1 MCLDWALRNEMRP
14 RASAGVRPGPAKR
27 SPAPSAAICAQL
39 ATANG
44 ALSDYVKVRT
54 VGRGSFG
61 EALLVRHRSSGQMS
75 VLKRV
80 RLEGSSDAAAAAES
94 AAREAQV
101 LQKLRHPHIVEFLGA
116 FVDNSRDS
124 TGGTLCLLM
133 AFCEGGDLQHRL
145 QKVRQECRR
154 LSEQPALRWFDELCS
169 ALAYVHQHQV
179 LHRDLK
185 PSNIFLSGRSAGSAH
200 YIHEEESVS
209 IGDFG
214 VSRPLTHSMELVTTM
229 VGTPCYLSPEVCKGK
244 PYSYKSDIW
253 SLGCVLFEMMALRPP
268 FGTAPNL
275 EALVNRIVR
284 ADVTLPEHLSNDFP
298 EASRCTRAMLRQ
310 QPDRRPTAH
319 SLLNRPRLQPP
330 TYELPG
336 MTIVESASTP
346 STSPPISAQSPA
358 QKVFDPP
365 GRTDINSQAA
375 KQKLVAAQVAAA
387 AANAAVKAAALSP
400 RTRGRAKLAN
410 QILES
415 ESDQTAIKVLEECTD
430 DRDRYPRP
438 PGQKGIIT
446 DVPLSRVRRQ
456 GSGSQGSHG
465 SSSPTHPTYPA
476 SPSVAVSVLGRQGQG
491 QGRSANPDGAN
502 VRSCSGE
509 VQRPRLTGQPVQA
522 QPLSARQK
530 ACHPFSRPQPLQR
543 SPRKSIPQERV
554 DPSMGSG
561 SGAGFLTARSG
572 SATPRSPDPEP
583 EDSKYK
589 QRREERCR
597 QSQAFRK
604 WLREQRAKGKESPS
618 PGSKDGDTP
627 EHSPILEEPSPSCA
641 TEYCEDS
648 EQTPASRMNE
658 SRDASS
664 PSPRQPLALGRV
676 QKPRPSQIR
685 QEWRTEIYCPGFP
698 VMTVEEPTAGLD
710 GTRRSATNGA
720 RSKDVHA
727 SESEETPCGPADLGG
742 TPSDTPLQ
750 ALWQRP
756 APERTLPSKDM
767 VPLAS
772 IDLGAKASAVNVS
785 GDLVEGEAPRCPSP
799 KTCEVLPKGDES
811 QGLRKNTLDD
821 SKKSVSIGDRIEGI
835 RACLEARMGT
845 QRFQKLYKSLTK
857 DDATVSSLSG
867 ATDPWPRDSSMFL
880 PEDIDEAF
888 SEATTASDD
897 LNSLVP
903 LVAKLVACE
912 QSYFS

>member
-1 MCLDWALRNEMRP
+1 M
-14 RASAGVRPGPAKR
+14 
-27 SPAPSAAICAQL
+27 
-39 ATANG
+39 
-44 ALSDYVKVRT
+44 
-54 VGRGSFG
+54 
-61 EALLVRHRSSGQMS
+61 LLN
-75 VLKRV
+75 
-80 RLEGSSDAAAAAES
+80 
-94 AAREAQV
+94 
-101 LQKLRHPHIVEFLGA
+101 P
-116 FVDNSRDS
+116 
-124 TGGTLCLLM
+124 
-133 AFCEGGDLQHRL
+133 
-145 QKVRQECRR
+145 
-154 LSEQPALRWFDELCS
+154 
-169 ALAYVHQHQV
+169 
-179 LHRDLK
+179 
-185 PSNIFLSGRSAGSAH
+185 
-200 YIHEEESVS
+200 SVS
-209 IGDFG
+209 
-214 VSRPLTHSMELVTTM
+214 SK
-229 VGTPCYLSPEVCKGK
+229 VCKGK

-275 EALVNRIVR
+275 EALAALVNRIVR

-583 EDSKYK
+583 EDRPDSKYK

-627 EHSPILEEPSPSCA
+627 EHSPILEEQIPTEPSPSCA

-658 SRDASS
+658 SRDAS
-664 PSPRQPLALGRV
+664 
-676 QKPRPSQIR
+676 
-685 QEWRTEIYCPGFP
+685 
-698 VMTVEEPTAGLD
+698 
-710 GTRRSATNGA
+710 NGA

-785 GDLVEGEAPRCPSP
+785 GDLVEARKLSHSRTRWPFRGCPSP

-845 QRFQKLYKSLTK
+845 QRFQDGLQRVLGVRSSRE
-857 DDATVSSLSG
+857 VSSLSG

>member
-1 MCLDWALRNEMRP
+1 MRP
-14 RASAGVRPGPAKR
+14 RPSAGVRPMR
-27 SPAPSAAICAQL
+27 SATPGSALHAQL
-39 ATANG
+39 ATTNG

-61 EALLVRHRSSGQMS
+61 EALLVKHRSSGQMS

-124 TGGTLCLLM
+124 TGGALCLLM

-154 LSEQPALRWFDELCS
+154 LPEQPALRWFDQLCS

-185 PSNIFLSGRSAGSAH
+185 PSNIFLYGRSGGSAH
-200 YIHEEESVS
+200 HIYEEESVS

-284 ADVTLPEHLSNDFP
+284 ADVALPEHLSHDYP

-330 TYELPG
+330 VYELPG
-336 MTIVESASTP
+336 MHIAESVSTP
-346 STSPPISAQSPA
+346 STPPPTAPSAASPA
-358 QKVFDPP
+358 SKAFEPP
-365 GRTDINSQAA
+365 GRGANAANAANGISSQAA

-387 AANAAVKAAALSP
+387 AANAAANAVKAAALSP

-415 ESDQTAIKVLEECTD
+415 EDHSAMKVLEECTD
-430 DRDRYPRP
+430 AERLCPRA
-438 PGQKGIIT
+438 GQKGIIT
-446 DVPLSRVRRQ
+446 DIPLSGRARRQ
-456 GSGSQGSHG
+456 ASAGSHG
-465 SSSPTHPTYPA
+465 SSSPSHPMYPA
-476 SPSVAVSVLGRQGQG
+476 SPSVAVSVMSPAQGSSA
-491 QGRSANPDGAN
+491 GRSANPSDGSN
-502 VRSCSGE
+502 VRSCSGDIY
-509 VQRPRLTGQPVQA
+509 RPRQPLPGQPVGQQ

-530 ACHPFSRPQPLQR
+530 VHHPFTRPQPLQR
-543 SPRKSIPQERV
+543 SPRKSNPAQV
-554 DPSMGSG
+554 DRMDYVGSG
-561 SGAGFLTARSG
+561 SGALTARSG

-583 EDSKYK
+583 EDSKFK

-604 WLREQRAKGKESPS
+604 WLREQRAKGGKESPS
-618 PGSKDGDTP
+618 PGSQGGDIS
-627 EHSPILEEPSPSCA
+627 EQSPIQEEPSPSFA

-648 EQTPASRMNE
+648 EQTPDRLNE
-658 SRDASS
+658 SREASS
-664 PSPRQPLALGRV
+664 PSPSQPLGRV
-676 QKPRPSQIR
+676 QKPRPSQSR

-698 VMTVEEPTAGLD
+698 VMTVEEPATELD
-710 GTRRSATNGA
+710 DSRRSSTTTGTRAKEA
-720 RSKDVHA
+720 PPL
-727 SESEETPCGPADLGG
+727 SESDETPCGPADLGG

-750 ALWQRP
+750 AALRQRP
-756 APERTLPSKDM
+756 TPERTLPAREVNVGGKAE
-767 VPLAS
+767 V
-772 IDLGAKASAVNVS
+772 ASARKAADTPEAKLQEEPAPLPNAKCIS
-785 GDLVEGEAPRCPSP
+785 TLGGHSLKSCEAPCDDPP
-799 KTCEVLPKGDES
+799 GV
-811 QGLRKNTLDD
+811 RKCTLDD

-857 DDATVSSLSG
+857 DDSTVNSLSG
-867 ATDPWPRDSSMFL
+867 ISVPWPRDSSMFL

-888 SEATTASDD
+888 SEATTA
-897 LNSLVP
+897 
-903 LVAKLVACE
+903 
-912 QSYFS
+912 